1 MPLPAGACPSPLSL
15 HPTPPHQ
22 VRVVLTRPS
31 HMLPNF
37 EFKSKG
43 KAVQAFAPQFP
54 FPKDENW

>member
-1 MPLPAGACPSPLSL
+1 M
-15 HPTPPHQ
+15 
-22 VRVVLTRPS
+22 LTRPS